1 MSQALSSN
9 THLNS
14 NFWDDQNFSIPTHD
28 EPQEDGHNKISQ
40 GNGKWL
46 RIKNKTA

>member
-1 MSQALSSN
+1 MSQALTSN

-14 NFWDDQNFSIPTHD
+14 SFWD

-40 GNGKWL
+40 GNGK
-46 RIKNKTA
+46 